1 MVEDEVAIG
10 ISSEALPTVPGHA
23 AMLLVKIS
31 CDIGS
36 TRGRDGAVSFAECM
50 NILTYVII

>member
-1 MVEDEVAIG
+1 MDARAVVEDEVAIG

-31 CDIGS
+31 CDIGN
-36 TRGRDGAVSFAECM
+36 TFGRDGAV
-50 NILTYVII
+50 LPRT